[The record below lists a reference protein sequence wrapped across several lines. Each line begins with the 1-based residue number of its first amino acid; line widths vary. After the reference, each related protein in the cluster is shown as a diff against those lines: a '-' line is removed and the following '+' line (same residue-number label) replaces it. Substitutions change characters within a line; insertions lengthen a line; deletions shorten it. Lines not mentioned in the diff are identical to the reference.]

1 MKTGVAFDL
10 GTSGFRA
17 HKIDLET
24 GEIKRTVITL
34 RNPIP
39 GANVMDH
46 MDFAINY
53 GQTLTHDLVIDAIKH
68 IITKLEVDTSN
79 LERISVCGNPIQLSL
94 FQGMTIDDL
103 AYAGE
108 RKKQKYNIEDKE
120 RKANIL
126 ESDEIK
132 GLEVFKGCKII
143 IPPAIRHEIGADA
156 LALMVVSGMLDS
168 DEIAIATDYG
178 TNAEMALKVGDVIY
192 TGSAAAGPAL
202 EGQQIKHG
210 VLASPFSISDVEF
223 ENGYLRNY
231 VLNEEMNAVKGDL
244 VDPKTGEVKEKGDI
258 RAKGITG
265 TGVIAL
271 IDKSI
276 ENGLIV
282 LPKVQTPD
290 GLLKLQDGVE
300 FSTKDLS
307 EAGKALG
314 ALRAGHI
321 TLCNTAGID
330 MADVKRA
337 YMSGASG
344 TYVDALKSYKL
355 GMSPFNVDYIS
366 QIGNTSLVVSREI
379 LLSEDRLWQLQDI
392 ANKIVGHHTMF
403 AIEPA
408 FRDTYILELAYW
420 DEGMPFKMLKKYL
433 KKKKL
438 PQIDEPKKSPKVEKR
453 VVKDIPV
460 LGEEG
465 LYVLENVGTYLTMDL
480 DEPDECQSSVAVC
493 PTNAITIDDAGK
505 VLIRTDLCDGVH
517 CQKCVRECSTGELT
531 WDRLKVVD
539 K

>member
-132 GLEVFKGCKII
+132 GLELFKGCKII

-231 VLNEEMNAVKGDL
+231 VLNEEMIAVKGDL

-276 ENGLIV
+276 ENGL
-282 LPKVQTPD
+282 
-290 GLLKLQDGVE
+290 
-300 FSTKDLS
+300 
-307 EAGKALG
+307 
-314 ALRAGHI
+314 
-321 TLCNTAGID
+321 
-330 MADVKRA
+330 
-337 YMSGASG
+337 
-344 TYVDALKSYKL
+344 
-355 GMSPFNVDYIS
+355 
-366 QIGNTSLVVSREI
+366 
-379 LLSEDRLWQLQDI
+379 
-392 ANKIVGHHTMF
+392 
-403 AIEPA
+403 
-408 FRDTYILELAYW
+408 
-420 DEGMPFKMLKKYL
+420 
-433 KKKKL
+433 
-438 PQIDEPKKSPKVEKR
+438 
-453 VVKDIPV
+453 
-460 LGEEG
+460 
-465 LYVLENVGTYLTMDL
+465 
-480 DEPDECQSSVAVC
+480 
-493 PTNAITIDDAGK
+493 
-505 VLIRTDLCDGVH
+505 
-517 CQKCVRECSTGELT
+517 
-531 WDRLKVVD
+531 
-539 K
+539 